1 MKIFISTLFALNHIA
16 ESRCLGALHFELHAA
31 LAELGRRSMQNKD
44 NCFRKA
50 IEDSM
55 RNAEETVRLLG
66 HEPTELSEGQIC
78 AQTKAN
84 IESLK
89 VILAS
94 TAASD
99 I

>member
-1 MKIFISTLFALNHIA
+1 M
-16 ESRCLGALHFELHAA
+16 GAIHFELHAA
-31 LAELGRRSMQNKD
+31 LAEFGRRGMQNKD
-44 NCFRKA
+44 NSFRKA
-50 IEDSM
+50 IEDSFYH
-55 RNAEETVRLLG
+55 AEETVRFLG
-66 HEPTELSEGQIC
+66 HEPIELSEGQIC